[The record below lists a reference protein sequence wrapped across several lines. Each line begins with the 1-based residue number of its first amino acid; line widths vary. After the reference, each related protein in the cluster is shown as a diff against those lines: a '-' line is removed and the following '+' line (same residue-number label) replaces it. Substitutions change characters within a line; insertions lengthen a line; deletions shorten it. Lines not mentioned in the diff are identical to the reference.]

1 MILVTGST
9 GNVGSEVV
17 KQLASAGH
25 KVRALV
31 RNSKDGAGKFP
42 TTVDL
47 AVGDLDNADS
57 LVNAMRGIDK
67 LYLLAPFSGSLVKQE
82 ANVIDAAKRAKVKHV
97 VKHSVLGAQYEAI
110 TLARWHRA
118 GEKALESSGIAW
130 THLRPSAFFPNALG
144 WATMIRQSATVYY
157 PTGDG
162 KVGAVDPRDIAA
174 VAVKTLTEHGHE
186 AKSYDVTGPQAL
198 STQDQ
203 VDIIARAIGKPLK
216 FVNVPDQAARDSM
229 QGQGMQTQMI
239 DLLLEFTAIVRA
251 GQCSLVSD
259 TVHRLTAR
267 QPRTFEAWV
276 KDNVGSFK

>member
-9 GNVGSEVV
+9 GNVGTEVV

-47 AVGDLDNADS
+47 AVGDLDNVDS

-67 LYLLAPFSGSLVKQE
+67 LYLLAPFTASLVKQE

-118 GEKALESSGIAW
+118 GEKALEGSGIAW

-144 WATMIRQSATVYY
+144 WATMIRQGATVYY

-162 KVGAVDPRDIAA
+162 KVGAIDPRDIAA

-216 FVNVPDQAARDSM
+216 FVNVADPAARESM
-229 QGQGMQTQMI
+229 QGQGMQTQLI
-239 DLLLEFTAIVRA
+239 DVLLEFTAIVRA